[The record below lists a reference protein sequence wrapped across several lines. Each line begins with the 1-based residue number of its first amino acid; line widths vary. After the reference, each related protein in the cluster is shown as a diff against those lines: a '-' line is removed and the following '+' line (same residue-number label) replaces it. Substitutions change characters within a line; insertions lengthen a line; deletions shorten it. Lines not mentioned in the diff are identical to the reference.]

1 MGDAPPQEHLLVVL
15 PFPELVKQLE
25 DIRDKFPRFRVTYF
39 EQKSHLAIDADIPKE
54 VLASTTILC
63 TLFYSPVLEEMPN
76 LKLVQLISAGLDR
89 YLDQPLVTE
98 SDINITNVSG
108 IHGPPISEWVVMNW
122 LVASR
127 LYDKTAQWQREHT
140 WPVAR
145 NLIDAMEDN
154 VGKRV
159 GILGYGSIGRQG
171 MYSQQRPA
179 APRFILFARVAVAM
193 GMSVLAYTFSPR
205 TTPESRK
212 DNGYI
217 IPNTGDPDGTL
228 PISWHSGADKA
239 SLHSFLSQNLDHLLI
254 SVPLTPSTTH
264 FIGAE
269 EMTLLSKSCKSTIR
283 RPYLTNISRGKV
295 IDQSALIESLK
306 SGELSGAA
314 IDVADPEPLPS
325 EHPLWDAPNLQISP
339 HVSSLGIEYMD
350 RTFDV
355 LKTNLGRLERGEELV
370 NLYRR
375 KKGY

>member
-39 EQKSHLAIDADIPKE
+39 EQKSHQATDGDIPKE

-89 YLDQPLVTE
+89 YSDKPLITK
-98 SDINITNVSG
+98 SDINITTVSG

-140 WPVAR
+140 WPAAR
-145 NLIDAMEDN
+145 QLINTMEDN
-154 VGKRV
+154 VV
-159 GILGYGSIGRQG
+159 
-171 MYSQQRPA
+171 
-179 APRFILFARVAVAM
+179 ARIAVAM
-193 GMSVLAYTFSPR
+193 GMNVLAYTFSPR

-228 PISWHSGADKA
+228 PVSWHSGADKA

-269 EMTLLSKSCKSTIR
+269 EMTLLSKSCKSTTR

-295 IDQSALIESLK
+295 IDQAALIESLK

-355 LKTNLGRLERGEELV
+355 LKMNLGRLERGEELV